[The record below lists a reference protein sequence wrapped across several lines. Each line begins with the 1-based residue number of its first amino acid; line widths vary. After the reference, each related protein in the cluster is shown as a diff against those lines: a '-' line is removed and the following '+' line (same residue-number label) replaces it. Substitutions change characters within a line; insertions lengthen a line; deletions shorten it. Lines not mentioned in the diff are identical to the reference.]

1 MRKLFTIRTLFSV
14 LFCFLITG
22 MVQTHAAVGDVGV
35 QTVLNPVSPVC
46 RGAST
51 VSVII
56 QNFGGI
62 TISTAEVHWTVDGLP
77 QPTFNYTGNITL
89 GDQDT
94 VDIGSFNFTAGPYNV
109 QVWTEEPNG
118 SGDSDNSNDSTTAVI
133 NVSTAL
139 TGTYTIAGATPDF
152 VNFNAAVN
160 ALVANGVCGPVIFN
174 IRPHTDTMQVV
185 IPEITGVDTFNTI
198 LFQSENGDSTS
209 VVLTYPSQDTLID
222 NHLISLNGADF
233 ITFNKLT
240 LQRTGVLAN
249 GHVIEFTNNATHNTI
264 TNCRLIGATGLTI
277 NSLAAIIY
285 SSNASTFNDSMNTI
299 SNNLI
304 KNGSLGIYMNGISG
318 LSLEYDNFITNNQF
332 VDQYSKGIQN
342 TNQGATYIIG
352 NTFTTT
358 SNYPGYVAIYLD
370 RSLRIHHIE
379 KNKILAVPGTG
390 MYFVDCIGQAGVH
403 GVIANNFIQSNDSA
417 GISMINGDYQDVV
430 HNSILMTGTNPSF
443 AALLMRGS
451 GVGKVVMNNILA
463 NTGGGYSYVISDSAV
478 FGIQTSDHNNLYAT
492 GSFIG
497 NYDGVNRASL
507 ASWRTASG
515 DDFNSLNVNPSFV
528 SASDLHV
535 ASISMDDQGTPLGN
549 VSDDIDGQTR
559 SMVTPDIGAD
569 EYSSISRSVGITAI
583 LSPIDSTCGS
593 AATQVIAVVSN
604 TGGNPESNFMCSAN
618 ITGTLTTTLNFNH
631 TATLAPGAS
640 DTITFATTINTSGG
654 GTYNFKVYTSLAVD
668 DVRANDTLAR
678 TYRLFAP
685 PTSPSVTPSSICGPG
700 SDTLL
705 ASSSDTILWYSASTG
720 GTLLATGP
728 TYITPN
734 VVATTTYYVAAKSAC
749 EGPRVSVALTVQP
762 VPDVTLGN
770 DTSINQGNSV
780 VLNTGGGFTS
790 YLWSPGNAT
799 TSTISVNTSGCYNV
813 RVTNAAGCIDW
824 DTICVTVVVPNDVG
838 VTSMISPANHDCAN
852 DTIQIL
858 VQVSNLGSS
867 DATAIPVHVNITGTV
882 TASFTDTINSI
893 ITAGNNVVLNMGAIN
908 MSAGGTI
915 VVTAYTAYINDL
927 DNSNDTIIN
936 TDTLIVQ
943 PAIPGGIGALRCG
956 PGIVVLIASAADS
969 VHWFD
974 APTGGTELFVGDNY
988 VIPNLAA
995 TTTFYAQNG
1004 EACNTQ
1010 NRRSVTATIR
1020 PLPNVFLG
1028 NDTTAADSLVL
1039 NGGVFS
1045 TYMWSDMSTA
1055 QTLTVYNTGTYSVC
1069 VTDANSC
1076 GNCDTIDVGIFV
1088 GIEQISEIG
1097 DVNLYPN
1104 PARNNVFV
1112 EMKKQSSGKVLFT
1125 ISNMQGQIVLNE
1137 TATNVQKH
1145 SLNVANFAK
1154 GIYNLQVRTEE
1165 GVSSYR
1171 LIVE

>member
-1 MRKLFTIRTLFSV
+1 MKKLFTIRTLFSV
-14 LFCFLITG
+14 LFCFLISGIKT
-22 MVQTHAAVGDVGV
+22 QAAVGDAGV
-35 QTVLNPVSPVC
+35 QAVLNPVSPVC
-46 RGAST
+46 RGTSN

-62 TISTAEVHWTVDGLP
+62 TISTAEIHWTVNGAA
-77 QPTFNYTGNITL
+77 QSTFNYTGNITL

-94 VDIGSFNFTAGPYNV
+94 ADIGSFNFTTGPYTLK
-109 QVWTEEPNG
+109 VWTEDPNG
-118 SGDSDNSNDSTTAVI
+118 SGDSDNSNDTSEVVI

-139 TGTYTIAGATPDF
+139 TGTYTIAGASPDF
-152 VNFNAAVN
+152 ARFNDAVN

-174 IRPHTDTMQVV
+174 IRAHTDTMQAV
-185 IPEITGVDTFNTI
+185 IPEIAGVDTINSI

-209 VVLTYPSQDTLID
+209 VILTYPSQDTLIN

-233 ITFNKLT
+233 ITFKKLT

-249 GHVIEFTNNATHNTI
+249 GHVIELTNNATHNTI
-264 TNCRLIGATGLTI
+264 TNCRLIGATGPTI

-285 SSNASTFNDSMNTI
+285 SSNVSATNDSMNTI
-299 SNNLI
+299 TNNLI
-304 KNGSLGIYMNGISG
+304 KNGSLGVYMNGISS
-318 LSLEYDNFITNNQF
+318 LSIEYDNFILNNQF

-358 SNYPGYVAIYLD
+358 SNYPGYAAIYLD

-390 MYFVDCIGQAGVH
+390 MYFVDCTAQSGVH

-417 GISMINGDYQDVV
+417 GISMVNGDYQDVV
-430 HNSILMTGTNPSF
+430 HNSILMTGTTPSF

-451 GVGKVVMNNILA
+451 GVGKVVKNNILA

-478 FGIQTSDHNNLYAT
+478 FGIQSSDHNNLYAT

-497 NYDGVNRASL
+497 NYDGVDRATL
-507 ASWRTASG
+507 ANWIAASQ
-515 DDFNSLNVNPSFV
+515 DDSASLNVNPSFV

-535 ASISMDDQGTPLGN
+535 ASIAMDDQGTHVNN
-549 VSDDIDGQTR
+549 VSEDIDGQTR
-559 SMVTPDIGAD
+559 SLVTPDIGAD

-593 AATQVIAVVSN
+593 AATQIIAVVSN
-604 TGGNPESNFMCSAN
+604 TGGNPESNFVCTAK
-618 ITGTLTTTLNFNH
+618 ITGSATNTLNFTH

-640 DTITFATTINTSGG
+640 DTITFATTINTSAG
-654 GTYNFKVYTSLAVD
+654 GTYNIKVYTSLAVD
-668 DVRANDTLAR
+668 DVHANDTLAR
-678 TYRLFAP
+678 TFHLFAP
-685 PTSPSVTPSSICGPG
+685 PTSPSVTPASICGPG
-700 SDTLL
+700 SDTLF
-705 ASSSDTILWYSASTG
+705 ASSSDTLLWYSAPTG

-728 TYITPN
+728 SYVTPS
-734 VVATTTYYVAAKSAC
+734 VVSTTTYYVAAKSAC

-762 VPDVTLGN
+762 VPNVTLGN

-780 VLNTGGGFTS
+780 VLSAGAGFTT
-790 YLWSPGNAT
+790 YLWSPGNQT
-799 TSTISVNTSGCYNV
+799 TSTISANTSGCYGV
-813 RVTNAAGCIDW
+813 RVTNAPGCIDY
-824 DTICVTVVVPNDVG
+824 DTICVTVVIPNDVG

-852 DTIQIL
+852 DTIDVL
-858 VQVSNLGSS
+858 VEVTNLGSS
-867 DATAIPVHVNITGTV
+867 DATTIPVHVNITGTV
-882 TASFTDTINSI
+882 TASFTDTVH
-893 ITAGNNVVLNMGAIN
+893 TTLAAGTNVVLNMGTIN
-908 MSAGGTI
+908 LNAGGNI
-915 VVTAYTAYINDL
+915 VVTAYTAYSNDL
-927 DNSNDTIIN
+927 DNSNDTIIDH
-936 TDTLIVQ
+936 DTLVVQ

-956 PGIVVLIASAADS
+956 PGIVVLIASASDS

-974 APTGGTELFVGDNY
+974 APSGGNELFVGDNY
-988 VIPNLAA
+988 VIPNLAS
-995 TTTFYAQNG
+995 TSTFYAQNG
-1004 EACNTQ
+1004 EVCNTQ
-1010 NRRSVTATIR
+1010 NRRAVTATIR

-1039 NGGVFS
+1039 DAGVFNS
-1045 TYMWSDMSTA
+1045 YMWSDNSTN
-1055 QTLTVYNTGTYSVC
+1055 QTLTVYNTNTYSVC

-1076 GNCDTIDVGIFV
+1076 SNCDTIDVGIFV
-1088 GIEQISEIG
+1088 GIEQISEAG

-1104 PARNNVFV
+1104 PARNNVYV

-1125 ISNMQGQIVLNE
+1125 ITNMQGQIILNE
-1137 TATNVQKH
+1137 SATNIQKH
-1145 SLNVANFAK
+1145 TLNVASFAK
-1154 GIYNLQVRTEE
+1154 GIYNLRVRTEE
-1165 GVSSYR
+1165 GISSYR